1 MLREE
6 FFSALIRNLFINAS
20 TKIEYLQN
28 YWICRFMTLHEN
40 YIWKKSSTYMNL
52 HNNIS
57 AKVQNQCKK
66 VPANHGDSS
75 ILSQQKKLLKK
86 LGKKNL

>member
-1 MLREE
+1 
-6 FFSALIRNLFINAS
+6 
-20 TKIEYLQN
+20 
-28 YWICRFMTLHEN
+28 
-40 YIWKKSSTYMNL
+40 MNL

-75 ILSQQKKLLKK
+75 ILSQQKKILKK
-86 LGKKNL
+86 LEKKKIICKTSYKSEFWKKEQGLTENR

>member
-1 MLREE
+1 
-6 FFSALIRNLFINAS
+6 
-20 TKIEYLQN
+20 
-28 YWICRFMTLHEN
+28 
-40 YIWKKSSTYMNL
+40 MNL

-75 ILSQQKKLLKK
+75 ILSQQKKILKK
-86 LGKKNL
+86 LEKKKKSVKQVIKVNFGKKSKV

>member
-1 MLREE
+1 
-6 FFSALIRNLFINAS
+6 
-20 TKIEYLQN
+20 
-28 YWICRFMTLHEN
+28 MTLHEN

-52 HNNIS
+52 HNNNS

-75 ILSQQKKLLKK
+75 ILSQQKKYSKNLKK
-86 LGKKNL
+86 KICKTRYKSEFWKKEQGLTENR

>member
-1 MLREE
+1 
-6 FFSALIRNLFINAS
+6 
-20 TKIEYLQN
+20 
-28 YWICRFMTLHEN
+28 
-40 YIWKKSSTYMNL
+40 MNL

-75 ILSQQKKLLKK
+75 ILSQQKKILKK
-86 LGKKNL
+86 LEKKKKSVKQDIKVNFGKKSKV